1 MNVRNIE
8 PHQIPK
14 ALLDVL
20 IAVPNSQQRHCQLT
34 LKLEGGYL
42 SCRVNFGACITLG
55 WHMEKGQWVV
65 LQHDAT
71 ERFVTQ
77 VVDVKLMGTRSAFA
91 EAFGETPFVSNNALV
106 EKILD
111 IICDF
116 SKRLNL
122 FYEPQ
127 VALW

>member
-1 MNVRNIE
+1 MKKGNFTPACTARLDF
-8 PHQIPK
+8 
-14 ALLDVL
+14 LL
-20 IAVPNSQQRHCQLT
+20 AVPSSEQRHCQLT

-42 SCRVNFGACITLG
+42 SCRVDFGSCITLG
-55 WHMEKGQWVV
+55 CHFEKGHWAV
-65 LQHDAT
+65 LTHD
-71 ERFVTQ
+71 ESQRFITQ
-77 VVDVKLMGTRSAFA
+77 VVDLETVGTRAAFV
-91 EAFGETPFVSNNALV
+91 EAFGETPFVANPALV
-106 EKILD
+106 EKILG